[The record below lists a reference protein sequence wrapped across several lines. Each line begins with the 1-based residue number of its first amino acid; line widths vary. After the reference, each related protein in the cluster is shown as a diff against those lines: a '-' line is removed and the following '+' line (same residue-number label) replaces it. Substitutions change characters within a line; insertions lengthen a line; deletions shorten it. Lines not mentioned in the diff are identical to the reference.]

1 MIIDVNAF
9 IGSYAYRA
17 LPDTD
22 PASLAAGLAADDVAE
37 AWVSHLGAVLWRDP
51 TAGNE
56 LLAEAARAHRAL
68 RPVPAVHPG
77 LAHWTRVLRDA
88 ADGGVPAVRCDPTY
102 YGIDPAGALMRRL
115 VAATGEAGLPLMLT
129 VKLED
134 VRQRHPNDGAAELTA
149 AALRALARS
158 DPRSRLLVVAADRSV
173 VEEVH
178 FGCTPA
184 ESSRIWWDIGW
195 IWGPPEDHLALLL
208 RTVGAD
214 RFVFGSARPLRLP
227 ESARAKLDLLEVD
240 DATRALIAHGNARR
254 LAAR

>member
-1 MIIDVNAF
+1 MIVDVNTF
-9 IGSYAYRA
+9 VGSYAYRA

-22 PASLAAGLAADDVAE
+22 PASLAAGLADDEVAE

-56 LLAEAARAHRAL
+56 LLTEASRAHPAL

-77 LAHWTRVLRDA
+77 LAHWIRTLRDA
-88 ADGGVPAVRCDPTY
+88 ADAGAPAVRCDPSY
-102 YGIDPAGALMRRL
+102 YGLDPVGAPMRGL
-115 VAATGEAGLPLMLT
+115 VAAAGEAGLPLMLT

-134 VRQRHPNDGAAELTA
+134 LRQRHPNDRAAELSA
-149 AALRALARS
+149 AAVRALARS
-158 DPRSRLLVVAADRSV
+158 DRRSRLLVVAADRTF

-178 FGCTPA
+178 FGCTPD
-184 ESSRIWWDIGW
+184 ESARIWWDIGW

-208 RTVGAD
+208 GTVGAD

-240 DATRALIAHGNARR
+240 DATRALVAYGNARK
-254 LAAR
+254 LASR